1 MTPDRVLYSPERLT
15 LIAAEAAKENSVFS
29 LDDRMGLVYDS
40 LALSKAGLSKLSSSL
55 TLIDLWKNEKECQY
69 SSQVA
74 VFLIELSIFRCID
87 LVWGTIGNS
96 IDGLVSTWWEYP
108 EIVDKLNSFRR
119 VSLKHAHRDGAVD
132 NLYFCSRSLFR
143 WWRS

>member
-1 MTPDRVLYSPERLT
+1 
-15 LIAAEAAKENSVFS
+15 
-29 LDDRMGLVYDS
+29 MGLVYDS

-69 SSQVA
+69 PSRLA
-74 VFLIELSIFRCID
+74 VLLIELNISFCVD
-87 LVWGTIGNS
+87 LVWGAIGNS
-96 IDGLVSTWWEYP
+96 VDGLVSTWWEYP

-119 VSLKHAHRDGAVD
+119 VSSKHAYTDGAIY
-132 NLYFCSRSLFR
+132 NLYFCSRSLFH